1 MEFSEQTYINLL
13 KNLYKS
19 NSQEKSLTR
28 MYVNRAIKDKI
39 FREELIETL
48 FKMEENK
55 EISEEEKNFYKNKR
69 YEIVE
74 KLMERIY

>member
-74 KLMERIY
+74 KLMEIIY